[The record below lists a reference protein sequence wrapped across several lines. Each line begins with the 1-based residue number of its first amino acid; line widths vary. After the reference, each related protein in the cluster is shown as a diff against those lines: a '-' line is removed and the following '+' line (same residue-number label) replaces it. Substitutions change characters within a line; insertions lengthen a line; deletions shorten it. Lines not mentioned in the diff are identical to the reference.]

1 MIHFIDIRS
10 LILVLKSLPCHCIN
24 LFLIFESMSWIVV
37 VVLIVS
43 GIVVGFIN
51 TLSGGGSVIS
61 LSLLILLGLPANIA
75 NGTNRIS
82 IFFQTFSSVG
92 SFTRQKMFT
101 NWKPVIL
108 SIPATIGAVLG
119 ANLAV
124 GVHEKVI
131 EIAMAAAMVIMV
143 FFLFY
148 KPDKWLKE
156 NPSMLSK
163 KLKWWQLVIFFFV
176 GFYGG
181 FIQVGVGYFL
191 LMSLVLGVGYDLVKA
206 NAVKNLIV
214 FFYAIFALLVF
225 VINGEVNYIYGL
237 ILSAGSII
245 GAILASV
252 LAVKKGAGFIRA
264 VIVASVILTVLQ
276 VTGIV
281 NFTEILKK
289 II

>member
-1 MIHFIDIRS
+1 MSITEIIIIIVAG
-10 LILVLKSLPCHCIN
+10 IL
-24 LFLIFESMSWIVV
+24 
-37 VVLIVS
+37 
-43 GIVVGFIN
+43 VGFIN

-61 LSLLILLGLPANIA
+61 LSLLLILGLPANIA

-82 IFFQTFSSVG
+82 IFFQTLSSVT
-92 SFTRQKMFT
+92 SFTRQKMFDSLRPF
-101 NWKPVIL
+101 WL
-108 SIPATIGAVLG
+108 AIPATIGSVLG
-119 ANLAV
+119 AWTAV
-124 GVHEKVI
+124 DVNERVI
-131 EIAMAAAMVIMV
+131 EIAMAVAMVIMV

-156 NPSMLSK
+156 NPVMLAGPIR
-163 KLKWWQLVIFFFV
+163 WWQLVIFFAV

-214 FFYAIFALLVF
+214 FLYAIFALLVF
-225 VINGEVNYIYGL
+225 VIDGQVHYLYGL
-237 ILSAGSII
+237 ILSAGSVV
-245 GAILASV
+245 GALIASY

-264 VIVASVILTVLQ
+264 VIVASVILTILQ

-281 NFTEILKK
+281 NFSELIRN

>member
-1 MIHFIDIRS
+1 MNITEI
-10 LILVLKSLPCHCIN
+10 
-24 LFLIFESMSWIVV
+24 IVI
-37 VVLIVS
+37 IVA

-61 LSLLILLGLPANIA
+61 LSLLLILGLPANIA

-82 IFFQTFSSVG
+82 IFFQTLSSVG
-92 SFTRQKMFT
+92 SFTKQKMFDSM
-101 NWKPVIL
+101 KPVWL
-108 SIPATIGAVLG
+108 GIPATLGSVLG
-119 ANLAV
+119 AWLAV
-124 GVHEKVI
+124 DVNERVI
-131 EIAMAAAMVIMV
+131 EIAMGVSMVIMV

-156 NPSMLSK
+156 KAEMLAMPM
-163 KLKWWQLVIFFFV
+163 KWWQFVIFFAV

-191 LMSLVLGVGYDLVKA
+191 LMALVLGVGYDLVKA

-225 VINGEVNYIYGL
+225 IIDGKVNYLYGVV
-237 ILSAGSII
+237 LSVGSVI
-245 GAILASV
+245 GALIASH

-264 VIVASVILTVLQ
+264 VILASVILTILQ
-276 VTGIV
+276 ISGLV
-281 NFTEILKK
+281 NFTAMLKSL
-289 II
+289 I

>member
-1 MIHFIDIRS
+1 
-10 LILVLKSLPCHCIN
+10 
-24 LFLIFESMSWIVV
+24 MSITEIIIIVV
-37 VVLIVS
+37 A
-43 GIVVGFIN
+43 GILVGFIN

-61 LSLLILLGLPANIA
+61 LSLLLILGLPANIA

-82 IFFQTFSSVG
+82 IFFQTLSSVT
-92 SFTRQKMFT
+92 SFTRQKMFDSLRPF
-101 NWKPVIL
+101 WL
-108 SIPATIGAVLG
+108 AIPATIGSVLG
-119 ANLAV
+119 AWTAV
-124 GVHEKVI
+124 DVNERVI
-131 EIAMAAAMVIMV
+131 EIAMAVAMVIMV

-156 NPSMLSK
+156 NPVMLAGPIR
-163 KLKWWQLVIFFFV
+163 WWQLVIFFAV

-214 FFYAIFALLVF
+214 FLYAIFALLVF
-225 VINGEVNYIYGL
+225 VIDGQVHYLYGL
-237 ILSAGSII
+237 ILSAGSVV
-245 GAILASV
+245 GALIASY

-264 VIVASVILTVLQ
+264 VIVASVILTILQ

-281 NFTEILKK
+281 NFSELIRN

>member
-1 MIHFIDIRS
+1 
-10 LILVLKSLPCHCIN
+10 
-24 LFLIFESMSWIVV
+24 MSTTEIIIIVV
-37 VVLIVS
+37 A
-43 GIVVGFIN
+43 GIFVGFIN

-61 LSLLILLGLPANIA
+61 LSLLLVFGLPADVA

-82 IFFQTFSSVG
+82 IFFQTLSSVG

-101 NWKPVIL
+101 NLRPVWL
-108 SIPATIGAVLG
+108 AIPATLG
-119 ANLAV
+119 AILGAWLAV
-124 GVHEKVI
+124 DISTRVI
-131 EIAMAAAMVIMV
+131 EIAMAVAMVIMV
-143 FFLFY
+143 FFLFF
-148 KPDKWLKE
+148 KPGKWLKE
-156 NPSMLSK
+156 TPGLLSQH
-163 KLKWWQLVIFFFV
+163 LKWWQYVLFFLV

-191 LMSLVLGVGYDLVKA
+191 LMALVLGVGYDLVKA

-225 VINGEVNYIYGL
+225 MIDGKVDYLYGI

-245 GAILASV
+245 GALIASH

-264 VIVASVILTVLQ
+264 VILLSVVITVLQ
-276 VTGIV
+276 ITGII
-281 NFTEILKK
+281 NFTTLLKG

>member
-1 MIHFIDIRS
+1 
-10 LILVLKSLPCHCIN
+10 
-24 LFLIFESMSWIVV
+24 MSVIKII
-37 VVLIVS
+37 VLIVS
-43 GIVVGFIN
+43 GIFVGFIN

-82 IFFQTFSSVG
+82 IFFQTFSSVS

-101 NWKPVIL
+101 TLKPVWL
-108 SIPATIGAVLG
+108 GIPATIGAVLG
-119 ANLAV
+119 AYMAIDVNV
-124 GVHEKVI
+124 KVI
-131 EIAMAAAMVIMV
+131 EIAMCIAMVLMV

-156 NPSMLSK
+156 NVNLLQYKITS
-163 KLKWWQLVIFFFV
+163 WQLVIFFIV

-191 LMSLVLGVGYDLVKA
+191 LMALVLGVGYDLVKA

-214 FFYAIFALLVF
+214 FFYAVFALLVF
-225 VINGEVNYIYGL
+225 IINGQVNYLYGL
-237 ILSAGSII
+237 ILSIGSVI
-245 GAILASV
+245 GALIASYF
-252 LAVKKGAGFIRA
+252 AVKKGAGFIRA
-264 VIVASVILTVLQ
+264 VIVISVILTIIQISGLVD
-276 VTGIV
+276 
-281 NFTEILKK
+281 FTSFFKK

>member
-1 MIHFIDIRS
+1 MHW
-10 LILVLKSLPCHCIN
+10 V
-24 LFLIFESMSWIVV
+24 EV
-37 VVLIVS
+37 VVLIVA

-92 SFTRQKMFT
+92 SFTRQKMFD
-101 NWKPVIL
+101 NWKPFIL
-108 SIPATIGAVLG
+108 AIPATIGAVIG
-119 ANLAV
+119 AGLAV
-124 GVHEKVI
+124 DVNKRVI
-131 EIAMAAAMVIMV
+131 EIAMSVAMVIMV

-156 NPSMLSK
+156 KPELLSR
-163 KLKWWQLVIFFFV
+163 KLKWWQIVVFFLV
-176 GFYGG
+176 GLYGG
-181 FIQVGVGYFL
+181 FIQVGVGYFM
-191 LMSLVLGVGYDLVKA
+191 LMALVLGVGYDLVKA
-206 NAVKNLIV
+206 KAIKNLIV

-225 VINGEVNYIYGL
+225 VIDGKINYLYGL

-245 GAILASV
+245 GALLASF

-264 VIVASVILTVLQ
+264 VILASVILTILQ
-276 VTGIV
+276 VTGLV
-281 NFTEILKK
+281 NFTELLKK
-289 II
+289 IL

>member
-1 MIHFIDIRS
+1 
-10 LILVLKSLPCHCIN
+10 
-24 LFLIFESMSWIVV
+24 MSWVEIVV
-37 VVLIVS
+37 IIIA
-43 GIVVGFIN
+43 GIIVGFIN

-61 LSLLILLGLPANIA
+61 LSLLILLGLPANVA

-82 IFFQTFSSVG
+82 IFFQTLSSVG
-92 SFTRQKMFT
+92 SFTRQKMFDS
-101 NWKPVIL
+101 WKPVIL
-108 SIPATIGAVLG
+108 GIPATIGSIAGAVL
-119 ANLAV
+119 AV
-124 GVHEKVI
+124 DVNEKVI
-131 EIAMAAAMVIMV
+131 EIAMVAAMVIMV

-148 KPDKWLKE
+148 KPEKWLKE
-156 NPSMLSK
+156 NPGLLSGK
-163 KLKWWQLVIFFFV
+163 VTWWQIIIFFLV

-225 VINGEVNYIYGL
+225 MIDGSVHYLYGL

-245 GAILASV
+245 GALIASH

-264 VIVASVILTVLQ
+264 VIIATVILTILQISGVLD
-276 VTGIV
+276 
-281 NFTEILKK
+281 FTELLKK

>member
-1 MIHFIDIRS
+1 MS
-10 LILVLKSLPCHCIN
+10 LTEIIVIVLAGIL
-24 LFLIFESMSWIVV
+24 
-37 VVLIVS
+37 
-43 GIVVGFIN
+43 VGFIN

-61 LSLLILLGLPANIA
+61 LSLLLILGLPANIA

-82 IFFQTFSSVG
+82 IFFQTLSSVT

-101 NWKPVIL
+101 NLRPVWL
-108 SIPATIGAVLG
+108 AIPATIGAVLG
-119 ANLAV
+119 AYLAV
-124 GVHEKVI
+124 DVNTRVI
-131 EIAMAAAMVIMV
+131 EIAMATAMVIMM

-156 NPSMLSK
+156 NPGLLSRR
-163 KLKWWQLVIFFFV
+163 LTWWQLVIFFVV

-191 LMSLVLGVGYDLVKA
+191 LMALVLGVGYDLVKA

-225 VINGEVNYIYGL
+225 MIDGKVNYLYGV
-237 ILSAGSII
+237 ILSAGSMI
-245 GAILASV
+245 GALIASY

-264 VIVASVILTVLQ
+264 VILLSVVLTILQITGIINFTVLLKQ
-276 VTGIV
+276 
-281 NFTEILKK
+281 IL
-289 II
+289 